1 MSDDTTTN
9 NSNDPA
15 DIETTVELDGALAPW
30 LASGLTS
37 FDGAYHI
44 IEQSIEHGLV
54 ATDPVDVGDFGM
66 AFRRPDGGVE
76 IVDIN
81 SWLYE
86 RPKPT
91 FISATPKFVS
101 VESLARYVYRY
112 AVEESTVAYI
122 SDTYGKG
129 IRLLTA
135 DNDVAWITI
144 DEHPRLAEGEPDDVQ
159 RVGRKAHTASL
170 VLRPTEAGKRWGQA
184 LNAAQLSQEQ
194 FLDLI
199 VDGIGEIA
207 EPDGAVLRDLVSDLH
222 AIRTT
227 EVQSVVRTGGEGSIQ
242 LAENV
247 KLHAGTGSE
256 VSFPETLKATF
267 VPFVGVDD
275 AVVLTVRI
283 KPAVGSNKVVFSL
296 SCAQLEDQL
305 ARTMGT
311 IADTIAE
318 STDLNP
324 LWKP

>member
-9 NSNDPA
+9 LDTDASVLATAQLLDRPA
-15 DIETTVELDGALAPW
+15 G
-30 LASGLTS
+30 GLRTLVS
-37 FDGAYHI
+37 AEQF
-44 IEQSIEHGLV
+44 IEQSIEHALV

-66 AFRRPDGGVE
+66 AFRKPDGAVE
-76 IVDIN
+76 IIDLN
-81 SWLYE
+81 QWLYE

-91 FISATPKFVS
+91 FITDRAKFVS
-101 VESLARYVYRY
+101 VDSLARYVERY

-129 IRLLTA
+129 IKLLTS

-144 DEHPRLAEGEPDDVQ
+144 DDHPLFGFDGTMDQP
-159 RVGRKAHTASL
+159 VGRQAHTASL

-184 LNAAQLSQEQ
+184 LSAAHLSQEQ
-194 FLDLI
+194 FLDLV

-207 EPDGAVLRDLVSDLH
+207 EPDGAVLRDLISDLH

-247 KLHAGTGSE
+247 KLHAGQGNE

-267 VPFVGVDD
+267 VPFVGVSD

-305 ARTMGT
+305 AHVVGT
-311 IADTIAE
+311 IAATIAE
-318 STDLNP
+318 HTSLNP

>member
-9 NSNDPA
+9 LDTDASTLA
-15 DIETTVELDGALAPW
+15 TTHFREA
-30 LASGLTS
+30 ASGGLRTLV
-37 FDGAYHI
+37 GAEHFI
-44 IEQSIEHGLV
+44 AEAIENGLV
-54 ATDPVDVGDFGM
+54 ATDPIDVGDHGK
-66 AFRRPDGGVE
+66 AFRKPDGSTE
-76 IVDIN
+76 IYDVRQWEDEPRLP
-81 SWLYE
+81 S
-86 RPKPT
+86 

-101 VESLARYVYRY
+101 VESLARYVDRY
-112 AVEESTVAYI
+112 AVEEETVAYI

-159 RVGRKAHTASL
+159 RVGRRAHTAAL

-184 LNAAQLSQEQ
+184 LNAPQLSQEQ

-199 VDGIGEIA
+199 VDGIAEIA

-222 AIRTT
+222 AIRTS
-227 EVQSVVRTGGEGSIQ
+227 EVQSVKRTGGEGSIQ
-242 LAENV
+242 VAENV
-247 KLHAGTGSE
+247 KLHAGQGNE
-256 VSFPETLKATF
+256 VTFPETLRATF

-275 AVVLTVRI
+275 HVVLTVRI
-283 KPAVGSNKVVFSL
+283 KPEVGANKVVFSL

-311 IADTIAE
+311 IAATIAE
-318 STDLNP
+318 HTSLNP